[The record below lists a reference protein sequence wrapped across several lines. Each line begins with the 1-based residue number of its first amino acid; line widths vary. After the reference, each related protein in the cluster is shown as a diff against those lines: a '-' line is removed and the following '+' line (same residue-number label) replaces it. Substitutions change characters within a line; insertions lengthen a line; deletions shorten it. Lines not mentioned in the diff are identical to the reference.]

1 MSALVNALD
10 NTTST
15 NKSIGENGHA
25 EYSWSSSTM
34 EKILQFTFQSV
45 RTDAAT
51 IQKLKAV
58 LTDIL
63 KDIKTRKDLG
73 TITDGLHCELLCTL
87 YKTIGHTRDIID
99 GKGEYAHAFMQIV
112 VWYEFYPDL
121 AKFAFKKFVI
131 NFDEHPYGSWKDI
144 KYFCEYCKNCGME
157 TSHPLIQYAF
167 TLVNRQLTLDI
178 ADHEEKRSISLAAK
192 WIPREGKH
200 FGWIFY
206 ELAKMHFKDYLL
218 TAKDDTGYR
227 RATTKCY
234 RDYRRLLSS
243 LNRYIDT
250 VQIKQCGGQWAE
262 IDHSKTTSITL
273 AKQKKAFLNV
283 DARGHA
289 RSQLVD
295 RVKCADNFKE
305 RVRSATKEGG
315 VEMKGKRT
323 GLNAFAADAI
333 TLVKRRGGGN
343 VSEELQCEI
352 DLINS
357 QWKDNGVNT
366 STLRNIISMV
376 DFSGSM
382 EGDPLHCAMALG
394 CRVAEKSILGRR
406 VLSFSTNPTWHNLD
420 GRDNFVDMIEV
431 LMNGEIGYATCFYT
445 ALKVIL
451 NAIIEQKLP
460 PDEVSGLTL
469 AIFSDMQINQAD
481 NTNPNMDSLY
491 ERIELMY
498 AEAGMRLHGKAFTP
512 PHILFW
518 NLRSTGG
525 FPSMSSQKNV
535 SMMSGF
541 SPALLNQFCEKGV
554 DSIADSCTPWTQ
566 LFESMNKPRYQCLED
581 KIKQQL
587 V

>member
-15 NKSIGENGHA
+15 NKRIGENGHA
-25 EYSWSSSTM
+25 EYSWAVSTM
-34 EKILQFTFQSV
+34 DKIVQFTFQSV

-51 IQKLKAV
+51 IQKLKVV
-58 LTDIL
+58 LTGIL
-63 KDIKTRKDLG
+63 KDLKTRKDLG
-73 TITDGLHCELLCTL
+73 TIAVGLYHELLITL
-87 YKTIGHTRDIID
+87 YKTIGHTRDVID

-112 VWYEFYPDL
+112 AWYDFYPDL
-121 AKFAFKKFVI
+121 ARFAFKKFVI

-144 KYFCEYCKNCGME
+144 KYFCEYCKKCGME

-167 TLVNRQLTLDI
+167 TLVNRQLMFDT
-178 ADHEEKRSISLAAK
+178 ADYEEKRSISLAAK
-192 WIPREGKH
+192 WVPREGKH
-200 FGWIFY
+200 FGWMFY
-206 ELAKMHFKDYLL
+206 ELAKMHFKDYLS
-218 TAKDDTGYR
+218 TAKNINAIH
-227 RATTKCY
+227 RAETKCY
-234 RDYRRLLSS
+234 MDYRRLLSS
-243 LNRYIDT
+243 LNRHIDT

-273 AKQKKAFLNV
+273 TKQKKAFLNV
-283 DARGHA
+283 DARGVQ
-289 RSQLVD
+289 RSQLDD

-305 RVRSATKEGG
+305 HVRSATKEGG

-323 GLNAFAADAI
+323 GLNTFAADAI
-333 TLVKRRGGGN
+333 ELVKRRCGGN

-352 DLINS
+352 DMINS

-366 STLRNIISMV
+366 SILRNMIAMV

-382 EGDPLHCAMALG
+382 YGAPLHCAMALG

-420 GRDNFVDMIEV
+420 GHDNFVDMVEV
-431 LMNGEIGYATCFYT
+431 LMTGEVGYSTKFYT

-451 NAIIEQKLP
+451 DAIIEQKLP

-518 NLRSTGG
+518 NLKSTGG
-525 FPSMSSQKNV
+525 FPCMSSQKNV
-535 SMMSGF
+535 SMLSGF
-541 SPALLNQFCEKGV
+541 SPALLNQFCEKSVASLAGTL
-554 DSIADSCTPWTQ
+554 TPWTQ

-587 V
+587 L